1 MFSSQHF
8 VESQHRYPELAA
20 YDVIVCGGGPSG
32 YIAAIAAARAGMR
45 TAIVEQL
52 SFFGGMATAGLVAP
66 ISEFNKNGRRII
78 GGIPW
83 EAMIRLEKAGGA
95 DLSYPI
101 GNVPYDPE
109 MYKAVIQDMI
119 LEAKVDPYLSC
130 TVADCMQSEDAIT
143 HLICM
148 SKHGSFALKG
158 RYFIDCTGDAVLC
171 QAAHVPF
178 QPEPENGGF
187 QPATLCFRL
196 GNVDTEHLENI
207 HLSHPNTRYFNS
219 RVKEILL
226 SVRDKEQVPNFGGPW
241 FCWALRD
248 GIVNVNM
255 TRTQVSFA
263 DPLEASRIACELRRD
278 CLRFVELL
286 RNYVKEFENCY
297 LMETAA
303 LVGYRESRRIQGAH
317 ILTGEEL
324 LSGYRFEDAI
334 AASAHPVDIHCA
346 ADTSQKVIFLDQEG
360 FIPYRSLYN
369 EAYANL
375 LVAGRCIS
383 ADGDAFASVRVQAP
397 CMATGEAAGTAA
409 ALCCQN
415 RTAVSRLDP
424 ALLQTHLKILGAV

>member
-1 MFSSQHF
+1 MFSSRHF
-8 VESQHRYPELAA
+8 VESQRRYPELAA

-66 ISEFNKNGRRII
+66 ISEFHKNGRRII

-83 EAMIRLEKAGGA
+83 EAMARLEQAGGA
-95 DLSYPI
+95 DLSYPT

-109 MYKAVIQDMI
+109 LYKAVIQDMI

-130 TVADCMQSEDAIT
+130 TVADCLQSEDTIT
-143 HLICM
+143 HLICT
-148 SKHGSFALKG
+148 SKHGGFALKG

-178 QPEPENGGF
+178 QPEPEKGEF

-196 GNVDTEHLENI
+196 GNVDTDHLENI
-207 HLSHPNTRYFNS
+207 HLSHPDTRYFNS
-219 RVKEILL
+219 RIKEILL
-226 SVRDKEQVPNFGGPW
+226 SVPDKEQVPNFGGPW

-255 TRTQVSFA
+255 TRARRSFSN
-263 DPLEASRIACELRRD
+263 PLEASRIACGLRRD
-278 CLRFVELL
+278 SLRFVELL
-286 RNYVKEFENCY
+286 RKYVKEFENCY
-297 LMETAA
+297 LMETAT

-317 ILTGEEL
+317 ILTGKEL
-324 LSGYRFEDAI
+324 LSGYRFEDTI

-369 EAYANL
+369 DAYVNL

-383 ADGDAFASVRVQAP
+383 ADSDAFASVRVQAP
-397 CMATGEAAGTAA
+397 CMATGQAAGTAA

-424 ALLQTHLKILGAV
+424 ALLQTHLKMSGAV

>member
-1 MFSSQHF
+1 MFSTRHF
-8 VESQHRYPELAA
+8 VEYQHQYPELAE

-32 YIAAIAAARAGMR
+32 YIAAIAAARLGMH

-66 ISEFNKNGRRII
+66 ISEFHKNGRNII

-109 MYKAVIQDMI
+109 LYKAVIQEMI
-119 LEAKVDPYLSC
+119 LESKIDPYLSC
-130 TVADCMQSEDAIT
+130 TVADCVQSGNTIT

-148 SKHGSFALKG
+148 SKHGGFALKG
-158 RYFIDCTGDAVLC
+158 QYFVDCTGDAVLC

-178 QPEPENGGF
+178 QPELEAGEL

-196 GNVDTEHLENI
+196 GNVDTDHLENI
-207 HLSHPNTRYFNS
+207 HLSHPNTRYLNS

-226 SVRDKEQVPNFGGPW
+226 SVRNTEQVPNFGGPW

-255 TRTQVSFA
+255 TRAQVKCTG
-263 DPLEASRIACELRRD
+263 PLDTSRIACELRMD
-278 CLRFVELL
+278 SIRFVELL
-286 RNYVKEFENCY
+286 RKYVKEFENCY
-297 LMETAA
+297 LMETAT

-317 ILTGEEL
+317 VLTGEEL
-324 LSGYRFEDAI
+324 LSGYRFEDTI
-334 AASAHPVDIHCA
+334 AASAHPVDIHYA
-346 ADTSQKVIFLDQEG
+346 KDSSQKVIFLDQEG
-360 FIPYRSLYN
+360 FIPFRSLYIDT
-369 EAYANL
+369 YANL

-397 CMATGEAAGTAA
+397 CMATGQAAGTAG

-415 RTAVSRLDP
+415 RIAVCQLDP
-424 ALLQTHLKILGAV
+424 ALLQKYLKMSGAV